1 LKIATNN
8 DNKLEIR
15 QTTDMN
21 TEPEEKSTET
31 GAAGSDQAENFASDC
46 DSQLQSD
53 PQNELDELFAEGTRE
68 NGGAEVSIQSLQVQL
83 ADAEKR
89 VLMAHAD
96 LDNFRRRTRR
106 DMQDQ
111 LRYATLG
118 LMSELLESVDNL
130 QRAIESY
137 EQDPNGEGLVEGVKM
152 VAKQIATTLENN
164 GCKKIEAV
172 GQPFDPN
179 LHQALQ
185 MQPSNEFEP
194 NTVMMDL
201 RPGFQLYDRVV
212 RPAQVFVSTGPA
224 ESSEK

>member
-1 LKIATNN
+1 
-8 DNKLEIR
+8 
-15 QTTDMN
+15 MN
-21 TEPEEKSTET
+21 TESEDKSTKT
-31 GAAGSDQAENFASDC
+31 GGAGSDAAENFSSDHEA
-46 DSQLQSD
+46 QLQSD
-53 PQNELDELFAEGTRE
+53 PQNEIDELFAEGASD
-68 NGGAEVSIQSLQVQL
+68 NGGAEVSIEGLQAQL

-137 EQDPNGEGLVEGVKM
+137 EQDPNGEGLVEGVKL
-152 VAKQIATTLENN
+152 VAKQISTTLENN

-172 GQPFDPN
+172 GRPFDPN

-185 MQPSNEFEP
+185 MQSSNEFEP

-224 ESSEK
+224 ESSD